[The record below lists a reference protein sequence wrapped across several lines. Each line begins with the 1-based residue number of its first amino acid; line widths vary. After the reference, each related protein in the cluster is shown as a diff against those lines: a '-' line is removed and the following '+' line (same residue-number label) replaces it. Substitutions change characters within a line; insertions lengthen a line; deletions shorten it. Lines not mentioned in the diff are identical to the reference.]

1 MVELSKLV
9 KELDGMVDQ
18 YTGHMARGSATTF
31 EHYKYLVGKIEGL
44 LEARKLIN
52 DLISNIEKDDDDE

>member
-9 KELDGMVDQ
+9 KEIDIMVDN
-18 YTGHMARGSATTF
+18 YTGHMARGSAITF

-52 DLISNIEKDDDDE
+52 ETISNIEKDDEYD

>member
-18 YTGHMARGSATTF
+18 YTGHMARGSAATF